1 MESEHQ
7 PDQTAILCDVTVTS
21 SKASLKIS
29 VLIPGVAYP
38 YNLCQTIVIPLS
50 QSSVDTIMDAAREL
64 QTKLNTTAVFK
75 CVPTE
80 FRLGGDVSSLLVSSG
95 TIQCE
100 SVGLLSSA
108 DTSTTAACPSAAS
121 IGISATVLSDLLVPT
136 IAPVDPI
143 YRSMVRFDGMIAH
156 SPLSEDDGTVQF
168 TIAGVVLIRDEC
180 HVRSVDKC
188 SCLFSVRYRQF
199 LCLVD
204 PTVRIVFNMLT
215 CLQPQIIFQ
224 VRLSHKHVCRRTM
237 SHSALVMTYIL
248 FNTLCANNCDMYP
261 ISDFGGCI
269 STSMDL
275 QMGPVSS
282 QPRRDPIAEQNVLVS
297 AAGLSAA
304 IGGICAEQDTFSC
317 GFRLQRLPQ

>member
-7 PDQTAILCDVTVTS
+7 PDPTAILCDVTVKF
-21 SKASLKIS
+21 SKASLTIS
-29 VLIPGVAYP
+29 VLILGVAYP
-38 YNLCQTIVIPLS
+38 YNLCQTSVIPLS
-50 QSSVDTIMDAAREL
+50 QISVDTIMDAAREL
-64 QTKLNTTAVFK
+64 QTKLNTTAVSK

-80 FRLGGDVSSLLVSSG
+80 FRLGGDVSSLLVWPG

-108 DTSTTAACPSAAS
+108 DTSTTAAGPSAAS
-121 IGISATVLSDLLVPT
+121 TGISATVLSDLLVPT

-199 LCLVD
+199 HCHVD
-204 PTVRIVFNMLT
+204 PTVRIVFNMLI
-215 CLQPQIIFQ
+215 CLEPSNHLPFSLGHD
-224 VRLSHKHVCRRTM
+224 VHV
-237 SHSALVMTYIL
+237 VQYIVCKQL
-248 FNTLCANNCDMYP
+248 
-261 ISDFGGCI
+261 
-269 STSMDL
+269 
-275 QMGPVSS
+275 
-282 QPRRDPIAEQNVLVS
+282 
-297 AAGLSAA
+297 
-304 IGGICAEQDTFSC
+304 
-317 GFRLQRLPQ
+317 